1 MKFSHSRVE
10 AFKNCPYKYWLKYV
24 LGFAALPNLDD
35 AANAL
40 LVGSGIHKGIEAGLK
55 EGIAEYFGAYPIIS
69 DLHVNETI
77 KFSHLIPKVQA
88 LLEGQKVTY
97 EYKLDCAEFVG
108 FIDALIERENGT
120 FAIYDFKYSNNVE
133 HYLESPQL
141 HIYKHYFELLNPDKE
156 VTELGYIFIPKTSIR
171 QKKTEDLCDF
181 RKRLVSTLN
190 KLEPPQITKVPYD
203 ASKVQQYFADIDTI
217 SQAREFP
224 KNETQ
229 LCGWCDYQLYCK
241 QGFDYMLLPTN
252 TKREINPALR
262 KKIWIYGAPFSG
274 KTTLADQ
281 FPDPIML
288 NTDGNLN
295 SFISPVIEVKETF
308 EGRIKVSAWDN
319 FKAAIDELQKGN
331 HTFKTIVVDLV
342 EDTYEH
348 CRRWSYDKLG
358 IEHESDNS
366 FKAWDFVRNEFLT
379 TFKKLLTLPYN
390 IVLISHEDVSRDL
403 TKKSGDKITT
413 IRPNIQDKIANKLAG
428 MVDIVGRVVA
438 DGDERTLNFKSNDVV
453 FGGGRLKL
461 VTTSIPCQY
470 AALDAVYQAQPHTE
484 VQQPVAPAPVPVA
497 QVDQPLPVD
506 TPAQT
511 VEATP
516 VAPIETPAE
525 PAPIE
530 PVQAAEPVRR
540 RRRVRAE

>member
-10 AFKNCPYKYWLKYV
+10 TFKNCPYKYWLKYV
-24 LGFAALPNLDD
+24 EGLGALPNLDD

-40 LVGSGIHKGIEAGLK
+40 LVGSGIHKGIEAGLQ
-55 EGIAEYFGAYPIIS
+55 EGIAEYLRSYPIAG
-69 DLHVNETI
+69 DLHINETI
-77 KFSHLIPKVQA
+77 KFTHLVPKVQA
-88 LLEGQKVTY
+88 LLDGQKVTY
-97 EYKLDCAEFVG
+97 EYKLDCDEFVG
-108 FIDALIERENGT
+108 FIDALIERDDGT

-133 HYLESPQL
+133 RYLDSPQL
-141 HIYKHYFELLNPDKE
+141 HLYKHYFETLNPSKK
-156 VTELGYIFIPKTSIR
+156 VSELGYIFIPKTSIR

-181 RKRLVSTLN
+181 RKRLVTTLEG
-190 KLEPPQITKVPYD
+190 LEPQVIRVDYD
-203 ASKVQQYFADIDTI
+203 ASKVQEYFADISSI
-217 SQAREFP
+217 EQAHEFP
-224 KNETQ
+224 KNESR
-229 LCGWCDYQLYCK
+229 LCDWCDYQLYCK
-241 QGFDYMLLPTN
+241 QGIDYMLLPTN
-252 TKREINPALR
+252 ERRDINPASR

-281 FPDPIML
+281 FPNGIML

-295 SFISPVIEVKETF
+295 SFTSPVIEVKETF

-319 FKAAIDELQKGN
+319 FKAAIDELQKGK
-331 HTFKTIVVDLV
+331 HSFETIVVDLV

-379 TFKKLLTLPYN
+379 AYKKLMTLPYN

-403 TKKSGDKITT
+403 TKKTGDKITT

-438 DGDERTLNFKSNDVV
+438 DGDSRTLNFKSDDVV

-461 VTTSIPCQY
+461 KTTSIPCTY
-470 AALDAVYQAQPHTE
+470 AALDAVYQSQPHGIS
-484 VQQPVAPAPVPVA
+484 QQPAAPAPVEVPVKTVVPELDDVLQQA
-497 QVDQPLPVD
+497 TEMVESTPQPE
-506 TPAQT
+506 Q
-511 VEATP
+511 
-516 VAPIETPAE
+516 APE
-525 PAPIE
+525 
-530 PVQAAEPVRR
+530 VEPVRR

>member
-1 MKFSHSRVE
+1 
-10 AFKNCPYKYWLKYV
+10 
-24 LGFAALPNLDD
+24 
-35 AANAL
+35 
-40 LVGSGIHKGIEAGLK
+40 
-55 EGIAEYFGAYPIIS
+55 
-69 DLHVNETI
+69 
-77 KFSHLIPKVQA
+77 
-88 LLEGQKVTY
+88 
-97 EYKLDCAEFVG
+97 
-108 FIDALIERENGT
+108 
-120 FAIYDFKYSNNVE
+120 
-133 HYLESPQL
+133 
-141 HIYKHYFELLNPDKE
+141 
-156 VTELGYIFIPKTSIR
+156 
-171 QKKTEDLCDF
+171 
-181 RKRLVSTLN
+181 
-190 KLEPPQITKVPYD
+190 
-203 ASKVQQYFADIDTI
+203 
-217 SQAREFP
+217 
-224 KNETQ
+224 
-229 LCGWCDYQLYCK
+229 
-241 QGFDYMLLPTN
+241 MLLPTN
-252 TKREINPALR
+252 TKREINPASR

-295 SFISPVIEVKETF
+295 SFVSPVIEVKETF

-461 VTTSIPCQY
+461 AATSIPCQY

-530 PVQAAEPVRR
+530 PVQATEPVRR